1 MIFNKVLNSIFSST
15 SHIAVLRALQ
25 YHKIGISGREI
36 ARLSGLSPKSAL
48 SALSSL
54 ENIKIVYRAVGG
66 RDHLFTLNRQ
76 NYLVKNGIIPLLQIE
91 NKFLP
96 QLLALIK
103 QKLSKHCISIILF
116 GSVARNEET
125 IESDLDIC
133 FVLQNKK
140 SQKNIIP
147 IIRDLQTQIYT
158 EFGTS
163 LAPIYFTSEE
173 FRKRASKNLSPVNNI
188 IKEGVLVS
196 GKPIR
201 ILTHGS

>member
-1 MIFNKVLNSIFSST
+1 MIFNKILSSIFSST

-25 YHKIGISGREI
+25 HHKIGISGREI

-76 NYLVKNGIIPLLQIE
+76 NYLVKNGIISLLQIE

-125 IESDLDIC
+125 IDSDMDIC

-173 FRKRASKNLSPVNNI
+173 FRKRAAKNLSPVNNI
-188 IKEGVLVS
+188 IKEGILVS

>member
-1 MIFNKVLNSIFSST
+1 MIFNKILSSIFSST

-25 YHKIGISGREI
+25 HHKIGISGREI

-76 NYLVKNGIIPLLQIE
+76 NYLVKNGIISLLQIE

-125 IESDLDIC
+125 IDSDMDIC

-173 FRKRASKNLSPVNNI
+173 FRKRAAKNLSPVNNI

-196 GKPIR
+196 GRPIR